1 MKQMIAITING
12 ARCSVETELGETLLE
27 VLRREGLKSVKLG
40 CDTGDCGA
48 CAVLLDGSAVDS
60 CMVLAATAEGKE
72 VVTVE
77 GLEHDGHLHLM
88 QQAMVDA
95 GGVQCGF
102 CTPGVLMSGIDLL
115 SRNPDPSEDEVK
127 EALAGNLCRCTGYV
141 KQVDAVL
148 AAARLQAGETDA

>member
-102 CTPGVLMSGIDLL
+102 CTPGILMSGIGLL

-127 EALAGNLCRCTGYV
+127 EAMAGNLCRCTGYV

>member
-1 MKQMIAITING
+1 VKQMIAITING

-102 CTPGVLMSGIDLL
+102 CTPGILMSGIGLL

-127 EALAGNLCRCTGYV
+127 EAMAGNLCRCTGYV

>member
-1 MKQMIAITING
+1 VKQMIAITING
-12 ARCSVETELGETLLE
+12 ARCSVEIELGETLLE

-48 CAVLLDGSAVDS
+48 CTVLLDGSAVDS
-60 CMVLAATAEGKE
+60 CMVLAVTAEGKE

-77 GLEHDGHLHLM
+77 GLEHDGHLHVM

-102 CTPGVLMSGIDLL
+102 CTPGILMSGIDLL

>member
-1 MKQMIAITING
+1 MRQMIALTVNG

-27 VLRREGLKSVKLG
+27 VLRREGMKSVKLG

-60 CMVLAATAEGKE
+60 CMVLAVTADGRD
-72 VVTVE
+72 VTTVE
-77 GLEHDGHLHLM
+77 GLEHDGHLHPL

-102 CTPGVLMSGIDLL
+102 CTPGILMSGIDLL
-115 SRNPDPSEDEVK
+115 SRNPDPTEDEVK

-148 AAARLQAGETDA
+148 ATARLQAGETDA